1 MKAKL
6 NAAWAAGAPSARREP
21 TAAELATGFP
31 CGPADQALFN
41 ELAYRQSMSEA
52 ELANLV
58 AASGITPSE
67 SDMTQVQKA
76 VRSQRLNFITAANVG
91 GTANAI
97 ALTLSPVS
105 ASNAEIIGTPIRF
118 TAKAN
123 STGAVTAAVDGRAAL
138 PVINNATGQ
147 SVGADDIILGQ
158 IVEVRLNEAG
168 TAFALTVAARQK
180 FTLSGSFGP
189 SGSLGGVG
197 TTAWVVPAGVTRV
210 RVRLWSAGGAGGS
223 TQAAP
228 SAGAGAGGGGYAEGI
243 YAVTPGQV
251 ISVTAGAAGVPGA
264 AGTYSNG
271 GNGGASSFGS
281 YCSATGGIG
290 GGGAA
295 TSGYSA
301 ANGAGG
307 VPTGGNILNVAG
319 RNGMPGLSAGASGVG
334 MGGAGGHSYGGAGG
348 APSLGAGSAGQVPGG
363 GGGGGANGGA
373 GGSPGDGI
381 VIVEW

>member
-1 MKAKL
+1 MKYQQPYG
-6 NAAWAAGAPSARREP
+6 AAVDAPYVNGNP
-21 TAAELATGFP
+21 
-31 CGPADQALFN
+31 
-41 ELAYRQSMSEA
+41 
-52 ELANLV
+52 
-58 AASGITPSE
+58 ASGVQGSIPPAAAFEHPQRELVGLVGSAGMTPSE
-67 SDMTQVQKA
+67 SDLTQVQKA

-138 PVINNATGQ
+138 PVIDNATGQ

-180 FTLSGSFGP
+180 FTRSGSFGP

-210 RVRLWSAGGAGGS
+210 RVRLWSGGGAGGS
-223 TQAAP
+223 SQATP
-228 SAGAGAGGGGYAEGI
+228 SAGAGGGGGGYVEGI
-243 YAVTPGQV
+243 YVVTPGQ
-251 ISVTAGAAGVPGA
+251 IINVTAGAAGVPGA
-264 AGTYSNG
+264 AGSNANG
-271 GNGGASSFGS
+271 GNGGASSFGAF
-281 YCSATGGIG
+281 CSATGGG
-290 GGGAA
+290 CGGGAA
-295 TSGYSA
+295 TGGYQGTA
-301 ANGAGG
+301 GLGG
-307 VPTGGNILNVAG
+307 VPTGGNILNITG
-319 RNGMPGLSAGASGVG
+319 RNGLAGLGVGSAGVG
-334 MGGAGGHSYGGAGG
+334 FGGAGGHSFGGAGG
-348 APSLGAGSAGQVPGG
+348 SGSLGAGIIGQVPGG
-363 GGGGGANGGA
+363 GGGGGGNGSA
-373 GGSPGDGI
+373 GGFGGDGI